1 MTTEV
6 AVAERHDL
14 DDQTLFA
21 LVSDGDCKKLSP
33 EQRLAYYRARC
44 DAAGLDPRAQPF
56 QFITLNNK
64 LVLYALK
71 AATDQL
77 TAKHGIQVEIL
88 SQATEA
94 GIRIVTVRATTRDGR
109 STDEIGAV
117 AVDGLRGDNL
127 CNALMKATTKAKR
140 RAVLGVC
147 GLGLL
152 DETEL
157 ETCGASNPAPTR
169 EPARAPVRHLT
180 DLTSSSPASAPAP
193 SAPPAKP
200 QATTEPWPEPAS
212 EAEYRTFTIRR
223 VFADKKEGTS
233 KAGKPYS
240 FVSYKAM
247 TEEGIKLSTLSDSF
261 GAMLREGAMVSA
273 VIAPEAKYGAHEII
287 DLREVVDG
295 DLSDVWPDAADLEI

>member
-1 MTTEV
+1 MSGTEV

-14 DDQTLFA
+14 DDQTLFS

-33 EQRLAYYRARC
+33 EQRLQYYRARC

-56 QFITLNNK
+56 QFINLNGK

-77 TAKHGIQVEIL
+77 TAKHGIQLEIL
-88 SQATEA
+88 DQRTEA

-127 CNALMKATTKAKR
+127 CNALMKASTKAKR
-140 RAVLGVC
+140 RAVLSVC

-157 ETCGASNPAPTR
+157 ETCGASNPAPSR

-180 DLTSSSPASAPAP
+180 DLTSSTPASAPAP
-193 SAPPAKP
+193 STPAPKAKAVEADAP
-200 QATTEPWPEPAS
+200 S
-212 EAEYRTFTIRR
+212 EADYRPFTIRR

-240 FVSYKAM
+240 FTSYKAM

-261 GAMLREGAMVSA
+261 GAMLREGATVSA
-273 VIAPEAKYGAHEII
+273 VIASEPKYGAHEII
-287 DLREVVDG
+287 DLREVIEG
-295 DLSDVWPDAADLEI
+295 EITDVWPDMDDLTI